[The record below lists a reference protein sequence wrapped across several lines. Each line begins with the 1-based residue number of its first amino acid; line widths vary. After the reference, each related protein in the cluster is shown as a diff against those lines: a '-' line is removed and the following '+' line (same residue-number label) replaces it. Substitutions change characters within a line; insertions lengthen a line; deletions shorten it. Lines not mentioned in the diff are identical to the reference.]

1 MYDKFIVYWNA
12 EMEKKKLGKKRQSLW
27 HVLWMTVGYWY
38 LFEAIIWYLLYA
50 ISSYGPVLVL
60 SQLVS
65 HFEGSI
71 VLTPTQLWI
80 LAGLMFICP
89 ILSSLCA
96 NRSNLVIVH
105 ISIEFRNALVNMI
118 FRKSLRL
125 SPAYRQQQSTGK
137 IINMFSNDTRQ
148 VQGFLNFANNVAI
161 APLQIIITLYLIFR
175 EVGVATFAGLGY
187 MIIIAPLNSVVF
199 GYLSKIRLKK
209 VAETDKRVKLMNEIL
224 SGIRVIKYY
233 AWETAFKKKID
244 AVRTEEVKYLQ
255 RISYVVAFGF
265 SILIFSTPIILPII
279 IFYTYVQLGNQ
290 LDAST
295 AFTTIAL
302 FNLLQ
307 MPFALLPM
315 GLVSFSQSQVSM
327 RRMKAFFESDEL
339 SDYIDK
345 APVQSPLDDGG
356 NDTIVSVSGASL
368 GWSKPVAESESN
380 PMVAASDLESRP
392 SVNRAVNTLTDINL
406 TIRKGQLVA
415 VVGAVGSG
423 KSSLV
428 GAMLGNM
435 YLHSGSVA
443 VRGSISYCDQT
454 PWILNSTVEG
464 NILFGSPKDQDRLD
478 RAIKAACLTDDLKIL
493 PGGID
498 TEIGSTTTLL
508 YYLILFFY
516 CTCIGSI
523 LRRRARNQPQWRA
536 KGPCVL
542 GQSSVLGLR
551 HIHLG

>member
-1 MYDKFIVYWNA
+1 
-12 EMEKKKLGKKRQSLW
+12 MEKKKQGKKRQSLW
-27 HVLWMTVGYWY
+27 HVLWLTVGYWS
-38 LFEAIIWYLLYA
+38 LFEAILWYLLYA
-50 ISSYGPVLVL
+50 GSSYGPVLVL

-65 HFEGSI
+65 YFEGSI
-71 VLTPTQLWI
+71 DLTPLQLWL

-89 ILSSLCA
+89 VLSSLFA

-137 IINMFSNDTRQ
+137 IINMFSNDTKQ
-148 VQGFLNFANNVAI
+148 VQNFLNFANNVAI
-161 APLQIIITLYLIFR
+161 APLQIIITLYLIYR

-233 AWETAFKKKID
+233 AWETAFKKKVE

-255 RISYVVAFGF
+255 RISYVVAIGF

-279 IFYTYVQLGNQ
+279 IFFTYVQLGNQ

-327 RRMKAFFESDEL
+327 RRLNAFFESDEL
-339 SDYIDK
+339 SDYVDK
-345 APVQSPLDDGG
+345 TPPVQSSLNKDGSESEA
-356 NDTIVSVSGASL
+356 IVTLTGATL
-368 GWSKPVAESESN
+368 GWSAPVPSSESV
-380 PMVAASDLESRP
+380 PSEGSPIATTSDLEGRP
-392 SVNRAVNTLTDINL
+392 SVNRSVNTLTDINL

-428 GAMLGNM
+428 SAILGNM
-435 YLHSGSVA
+435 YLQSGSVA
-443 VRGSISYCDQT
+443 VTGSISYCDQS

-464 NILFGSPKDQDRLD
+464 NILFGSPKVQDRLD
-478 RAIKAACLTDDLKIL
+478 RAIKAACLEDDLKIL

-498 TEIGSTTTLL
+498 TEIGHTPLLSPYHTLL
-508 YYLILFFY
+508 ASLFLCYYVLQESVELTLVAGKKLV
-516 CTCIGSI
+516 CPWQERSI
-523 LRRRARNQPQWRA
+523 
-536 KGPCVL
+536 
-542 GQSSVLGLR
+542 
-551 HIHLG
+551 